1 MQLTKSGSAV
11 RCTMVAP
18 SYIDTGM
25 FDGVKM
31 RFPLLLPILEQER
44 VADRIVKAVRRG
56 TAEVQMPA
64 LVNTIDA
71 LRGLLPTVVFDSV
84 SRMLG
89 VSVALD
95 DFVQTRHNARL

>member
-1 MQLTKSGSAV
+1 
-11 RCTMVAP
+11 
-18 SYIDTGM
+18 
-25 FDGVKM
+25 
-31 RFPLLLPILEQER
+31 
-44 VADRIVKAVRRG
+44 
-56 TAEVQMPA
+56 MPA